1 MIPYAAPRTLFSEV
15 APSAPDPHPKHPDRS
30 PQFGAASGPVDI
42 GGEQPEPAE
51 SAACPERPSH
61 GPHSIGTGPSRLGR
75 HRIIPAQR
83 DRDVLCVDEHVK
95 RMLQ

>member
-51 SAACPERPSH
+51 SGRAQNGHPMVHTRSAPARAAS
-61 GPHSIGTGPSRLGR
+61 GGIG
-75 HRIIPAQR
+75 
-83 DRDVLCVDEHVK
+83 
-95 RMLQ
+95 